1 MCFTAAVHIVGA
13 GGQHLLQHAVLPAGG
28 AVDGLEAYQVL
39 EEHLA
44 LLQPHVLP
52 VEVEH
57 LAPQGVALLY
67 GVHAPQL

>member
-1 MCFTAAVHIVGA
+1 MTPSS

-28 AVDGLEAYQVL
+28 AVNGLEAYQIL

-57 LAPQGVALLY
+57 LTPQGVALLHS
-67 GVHAPQL
+67 VHTLEL